1 MKKIKM
7 RKKNMEIEGRL
18 KNIIWKNMIVLFEF

>member
-1 MKKIKM
+1 MKKIKV

-18 KNIIWKNMIVLFEF
+18 KNIIWKNMIVFFEF

>member
-1 MKKIKM
+1 MKKIKV